1 MCTEKLVVEMLAVLL
16 NRAELRASV
25 PVETKSTTRWIASIA
40 DIILMAPTLSGYIS
54 HLGYRNWVK
63 A

>member
-1 MCTEKLVVEMLAVLL
+1 MLAVLL
-16 NRAELRASV
+16 KSAELSDSV